1 MLFNLA
7 SRATVETTLN
17 GSVLFIHNVS
27 ISDAG
32 VFTCLANNGIPRERP
47 ITIREKLF
55 LLVNR
60 KSCLSYTLF
69 SCIYYCQIAC
79 AKTRLEKAK
88 IIYRVENFLRFFP
101 YFVSNVV
108 NRSVLVCCR

>member
-1 MLFNLA
+1 MLFNLS

-17 GSVLFIHNVS
+17 GSVLFIYNVS

-60 KSCLSYTLF
+60 KFY
-69 SCIYYCQIAC
+69 
-79 AKTRLEKAK
+79 
-88 IIYRVENFLRFFP
+88 FP
-101 YFVSNVV
+101 YMLGFLGK
-108 NRSVLVCCR
+108 VLQFWLLKSSLLSKV